1 MVDFNKKESCTHPR
15 LFIISWW
22 PTQLRRL
29 RLTGRWLAGLVLGW
43 GLGVALSLAQAPR
56 AVPALT
62 AHVIDTMGTLNAAK
76 WQQLERKLSAFE
88 QSRGTQIA
96 VLKVPT
102 TQLEDIF
109 SYANRVANGW
119 EIGRKEIGEGA
130 ILDLAAKI
138 VIDEAISPH

>member
-1 MVDFNKKESCTHPR
+1 M
-15 LFIISWW
+15 SWW

-29 RLTGRWLAGLVLGW
+29 RLTGRCLAGLVLGW
-43 GLGVALSLAQAPR
+43 GLGVALSLAHAPR

-62 AHVIDTMGTLNAAK
+62 AHVIDTTGTLNAAK
-76 WQQLERKLSAFE
+76 WQQLELKLSAFE

-96 VLKVPT
+96 VLKVRT
-102 TQLEDIF
+102 TQPEDIF

-119 EIGRKEIGEGA
+119 EIGRKEIGEDA

-138 VIDEAISPH
+138 IIDEAISPH